1 MRYIHKNHCRWIS
14 RQPAKHFFSR
24 AYSVLATPMEISE
37 RRPSKNAQNYQN
49 LQARFTL
56 IRNFHFLESAPNCL
70 TTILQFRALTP
81 FKNEA
86 SHASQTGFPTH
97 LWIVRKTLPF
107 VHSQPAENTKLNKIY
122 PPRPIAF
129 LFHRSGSSLALLF
142 PCLPCNSWPLSVIL
156 VRFERRWRSS
166 AGRASDL

>member
-1 MRYIHKNHCRWIS
+1 
-14 RQPAKHFFSR
+14 
-24 AYSVLATPMEISE
+24 MEISE

-49 LQARFTL
+49 LQTRFTL
-56 IRNFHFLESAPNCL
+56 IHNFHFLESAPDCL
-70 TTILQFRALTP
+70 TTILQFRALTHL
-81 FKNEA
+81 KNEA
-86 SHASQTGFPTH
+86 SHASQTGFPTQ
-97 LWIVRKTLPF
+97 LWIVRKTLPSI
-107 VHSQPAENTKLNKIY
+107 HSQRIEIKQLNFLY
-122 PPRPIAF
+122 PPRHIAF